1 MPRPAYRA
9 GRAVLVASSLAVLL
23 ASCGR
28 GQSRLDAEREKACHG
43 PSFQSVEERSIAMVA
58 GYTINERF
66 DCIDQQSYE
75 AVERQNAATQAARAQ
90 ANKGLPMGAS
100 RLREARSAFTTT
112 VSVAASGSPLPE
124 PPPQLFVR
132 SDYRNPQDRTLA
144 AFVTPDPGDG
154 QKHPAII
161 WVTGGDS
168 NTLDDFWTEGSP
180 DNDQSASAYR
190 KAGLVMMFPTLRG
203 GNTDTGGKEFFYGE
217 VDDLL
222 AAADHLA
229 GLPYVDAQ
237 YIYLGGHSTG
247 GTLVLL
253 TAEASARF
261 KAVFA
266 FGAVSRMNRYPA
278 SLVPDSI
285 LENSSENRVRSP
297 IHWLEGISTPT
308 WLIEGAED
316 PGNHEELDE
325 ICTHTRNPAVHC
337 IPVPGFNHFSVLGKV
352 SRVIA
357 ARLSVA
363 NTGTEFSLRPQ
374 DLQRDGSN

>member
-1 MPRPAYRA
+1 LTA
-9 GRAVLVASSLAVLL
+9 LL
-23 ASCGR
+23 AACGS
-28 GQSRLDAEREKACHG
+28 GQSAEDAEREKQCHG
-43 PSFQSVEERSIAMVA
+43 PPLESAEERSVVMVA
-58 GYTINERF
+58 GYSINERF
-66 DCIDQQSYE
+66 GCIDRQSYE
-75 AVERQNAATQAARAQ
+75 AVERQNAATQAARAA
-90 ANKGLPMGAS
+90 ANKNSPAGAS
-100 RLREARSAFTTT
+100 TLREARAAFTTT
-112 VSVAASGSPLPE
+112 ISVPASGTPLPE

-132 SDYRNPQDRTLA
+132 SDYRNPQNRTLA
-144 AFVTPDPGDG
+144 AYVTPDPGDG
-154 QKHPAII
+154 QKHAAII

-168 NTLDDFWTEGSP
+168 NTLDDFWTEGATA
-180 DNDQSASAYR
+180 NDQSASAYR

-247 GTLVLL
+247 GTLALL
-253 TAEASARF
+253 TAETSTRF

-278 SLVPDSI
+278 SLVPDTI

-297 IHWLEGISTPT
+297 IHWLDGISTPT

-316 PGNHEELDE
+316 PGNHEELDDM
-325 ICTHTRNPAVHC
+325 CAHTRNPVVHC
-337 IPVPGFNHFSVLGKV
+337 LSVPGFNHFSVLAHA

-363 NTGTEFSLRPQ
+363 NSGIEFSLKPQ
-374 DLQRDGSN
+374 DLQRAGSN